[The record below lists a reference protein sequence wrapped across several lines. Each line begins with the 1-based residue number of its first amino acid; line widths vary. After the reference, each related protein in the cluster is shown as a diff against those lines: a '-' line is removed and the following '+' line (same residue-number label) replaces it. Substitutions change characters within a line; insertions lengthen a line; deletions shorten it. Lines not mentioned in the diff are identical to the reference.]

1 MACNITSGLARDC
14 RSNLGGVQYFYV
26 TSDAIGD
33 LTESAGEITAL
44 SGTPTF
50 YKFEMPRNSSSF
62 TESGNFSLESDTAF
76 YQQDLTVSFSKMSA
90 EKRNQLSLMGQNTTL
105 FVVFKDENGSF
116 FSIGAERGAY
126 LTAGGQQS
134 GQALGDMNGMT
145 MTITATEPNPS
156 YAVSASVVGE

>member
-1 MACNITSGLARDC
+1 MACDITAGLTRDC

-33 LTESAGEITAL
+33 LTITSGEITGL

-50 YKFEMPRNSSSF
+50 YKFEMPRNSASF
-62 TESGNFSLESDTAF
+62 SESGNFSLEADTAF
-76 YQQDLTVSFSKMSA
+76 YQQDLSVTFSKMSA
-90 EKRNQLSLMGQNTTL
+90 EKRNQLALLGQNTTL

-116 FSIGAERGAY
+116 FSVGAERGAY
-126 LTAGGQQS
+126 LTASTQQS
-134 GQALGDMNGMT
+134 GQALSDLNGLT

-156 YAVSASVVGE
+156 YQVDAAVVGE

>member
-1 MACNITSGLARDC
+1 MACDITSNISRDC
-14 RSNLGGVQYFYV
+14 RSSLGGVQYFYV

-33 LTESAGEITAL
+33 LTETAGEITAL

-62 TESGNFSLESDTAF
+62 TETGNFSLEADTAF
-76 YQQDLTVSFSKMSA
+76 YQQDLTVSFSRMSA
-90 EKRNQLSLMGQNTTL
+90 EKRNALSLLGQNTSL

-126 LTAGGQQS
+126 LTAGGQVS
-134 GQALGDMNGMT
+134 GQALGDLNGLT

-156 YAVSASVVGE
+156 FAVAASVVGE